1 MSKLTVTDIQLRLR
15 QLHADL
21 NKGNIFTEV
30 LPAIDELIISRPH
43 RARTAVNLVPVT
55 SHFQHQLDY
64 YLKLAQEKKVL
75 KIDQQFVTELL
86 QVLGT
91 DRGDLREEIMML
103 LSSLLEDEKIEK
115 DDLKRL
121 FRYLIRPETL
131 YNHILEPRNKAVFGR
146 TLALGML
153 RRILYGDRSGYFFLT
168 SEDVQLLVDVVGLYA
183 VLERDPRG
191 FVNGSG
197 WAHAFSILP
206 SLGDELCHHNELVR
220 GDKIF
225 LQAVIVESYRLLPN
239 VLSMGEN
246 EEMGGFLLSLM
257 GKHELYQRF
266 FKAQLSRWKKD
277 LDHDDPYSNEAW
289 SRIFNY
295 RHLMQSMLLDG
306 RLPQDIVKQIV
317 DSDQQD

>member
-1 MSKLTVTDIQLRLR
+1 MSKLTVTDIQMRLTK
-15 QLHADL
+15 LHADL
-21 NKGNIFTEV
+21 NKGDIFTEA
-30 LPAIDELIISRPH
+30 LPAIDELILARPH
-43 RARTAVNLVPVT
+43 RPRAAVTPVKV
-55 SHFQHQLDY
+55 SAHFQHELDH
-64 YLKLAQEKKVL
+64 YLKLAKNKKVDGL
-75 KIDQQFVTELL
+75 DEQFMTALL

-103 LSSLLEDEKIEK
+103 LSSLLEDEQIEK

-121 FRYLIRPETL
+121 FHYLVRPEMI
-131 YNHILEPRNKAVFGR
+131 YSHILEPRNKAVFGR

-153 RRILYGDRSGYFFLT
+153 RLILYGDRAGYFFLT
-168 SEDVQLLVDVVGLYA
+168 SEDVQSVVDAIGLYA

-197 WAHAFSILP
+197 WAHAFSVLP

-225 LQAVIVESYRLLPN
+225 LQAVIVESYRLMPN

-246 EEMGGFLLSLM
+246 EEMGAFLLSLM
-257 GKHELYQRF
+257 GQHNLYQRF
-266 FKAQLSRWKKD
+266 FKAQLSRWKSD
-277 LDHDDPYSNEAW
+277 LNNDDPASSEAW

>member
-1 MSKLTVTDIQLRLR
+1 MSKLTVTDIQMRLR
-15 QLHADL
+15 QLHTDL
-21 NKGNIFTEV
+21 NQGNVFTEI
-30 LPAIDELIISRPH
+30 LPAIDELILSRPH
-43 RARTAVNLVPVT
+43 RTRTAVDLVSVSP
-55 SHFQHQLDY
+55 HFQHQLDH
-64 YLKLAQEKKVL
+64 YLKLAQEKKVNQL
-75 KIDQQFVTELL
+75 DQQFVTDLL
-86 QVLGT
+86 SVLGT

-103 LSSLLEDEKIEK
+103 LSSLLEDNQIEK

-121 FRYLIRPETL
+121 FRYLIRPEIM

-153 RRILYGDRSGYFFLT
+153 RLILYGDRAGYFFLT
-168 SEDVQLLVDVVGLYA
+168 SEDVQSLVDALGLYA

-197 WAHAFSILP
+197 WAHAFSVLP

-257 GKHELYQRF
+257 GQHELYQRF
-266 FKAQLSRWKKD
+266 FKAQLSRWKTD
-277 LDHDDPYSNEAW
+277 LDHDDPASNEAW

-306 RLPQDIVKQIV
+306 RLPHDIVKQIV
-317 DSDQQD
+317 DSDQQN